1 MKVVKSWFYAFL
13 YIKMKDSFSNN
24 ISVSSFKTTLIIS
37 EIVITALVLIGFY
50 LIFNQ
55 FSKKDKAF
63 KNKQ

>member
-1 MKVVKSWFYAFL
+1 
-13 YIKMKDSFSNN
+13 MKDTVVNN

-55 FSKKDKAF
+55 FNKKNNTF
-63 KNKQ
+63 KNKN

>member
-1 MKVVKSWFYAFL
+1 
-13 YIKMKDSFSNN
+13 MKDSLSNN